1 MRGSRSDR
9 PSRLSSVALVFSPA
23 APNDNHEG
31 RSLRGWQLYE
41 YAMTAIVLAA
51 SILRVALISQH
62 WPVTNSDEGVMDL
75 MALHIANRGEHP
87 IFFYGQEYM
96 GPLEA
101 YIGAGLF
108 QIFGASVFA
117 LRLGVIPFF
126 AFFLLCMYFLTRLLY
141 TRRLA
146 LITII
151 LLSLGSSDIVTRQ
164 LKAIG
169 GYPETFFF
177 AAAIFLLASKLALSS
192 RPAAPKLSERERRT
206 RWLLYG
212 LLGCIVGLALWI
224 DQLILPFIATT
235 GLLLLLFCRRE
246 LFSYAGL
253 CALLGIVLG
262 ALPLI
267 YYNLT
272 SPLDHNSL
280 IVLVNLQRSGVDEL
294 ATRHIPRIQQLV
306 GAFFISLP
314 AITSL
319 NPLCDTINFPLF
331 GRVTGQNVHC
341 TLVQGGWALGY
352 TLLWIWAAAL
362 AGYGAW
368 ISFSRAI
375 LSTSKDIQHRDSTLD
390 ASTSSPTVFS
400 LHRFFQRIFARQ
412 NIWPY
417 AERQECIK
425 HCARL
430 LLLVSA
436 ALSFVLYA
444 TSPGAAL
451 APATNTRYLI
461 CMLVALPTVLWPL
474 WCAPSIYKK
483 GIIEKQKL
491 FSFLLRGGIL
501 LLIAAMFISGTGR
514 VLADIPNGQATY
526 TRQQAL
532 IEHLE
537 HLEATRIYTDYW
549 TCYRLAFQSNE
560 RIICA
565 PLTEDLKRGPESINR
580 YAPYYEQVQTASQ
593 PTYVFP
599 KESIQAA
606 NFAHQAQARS
616 KRYTYSE
623 FGDYVIYHYTAP
635 IGIP

>member
-1 MRGSRSDR
+1 M
-9 PSRLSSVALVFSPA
+9 
-23 APNDNHEG
+23 
-31 RSLRGWQLYE
+31 
-41 YAMTAIVLAA
+41 MIIVLAA
-51 SILRVALISQH
+51 SLLRVVLISQH

-87 IFFYGQEYM
+87 IFFYGQDYM

-101 YIGAGLF
+101 YIGACLF

-117 LRLGVIPFF
+117 VRLGVIPFF
-126 AFFLLCMYFLTRLLY
+126 ALFLICMYFLTRLLY

-146 LITII
+146 LATVI

-177 AAAIFLLASKLALSS
+177 AAAIFLLASKIALSS
-192 RPAAPKLSERERRT
+192 HPTIPKLSNSEQRT
-206 RWLLYG
+206 RYLLYG
-212 LLGCIVGLALWI
+212 LLGFIMGLALWI

-235 GLLLLLFCRRE
+235 GLLLLLFCWRE
-246 LFSYAGL
+246 LFSYTGL

-280 IVLVNLQRSGVDEL
+280 IVLINLQRSGIDDL
-294 ATRHIPRIQQLV
+294 AAKHIPRIQQLI

-319 NPLCDTINFPLF
+319 TPLCDTVNFPIF
-331 GRVTGQNVHC
+331 GHVTAQNVHC

-352 TLLWIWAAAL
+352 VLLWIWAALL

-368 ISFSRAI
+368 LSFSRAT
-375 LSTSKDIQHRDSTLD
+375 LLMSKDIQHIDSTLD
-390 ASTSSPTVFS
+390 APMSNPP
-400 LHRFFQRIFARQ
+400 LLPLRRYLRRILAAQ
-412 NIWPY
+412 NSWPHD
-417 AERQECIK
+417 ERQECIK
-425 HCARL
+425 QCARL
-430 LLLVSA
+430 LLLLSA
-436 ALSFVLYA
+436 ALSFALYA

-451 APATNTRYLI
+451 SPATNTRYLI
-461 CMLVALPTVLWPL
+461 CVLVALPAVLWPL
-474 WCAPSIYKK
+474 WHGYDLYRAVDMM
-483 GIIEKQKL
+483 EKRGL

-514 VLADIPNGQATY
+514 ILVDIPNAQTTY
-526 TRQQAL
+526 AHQQAL

-537 HLEATRIYTDYW
+537 HIGATRIYTDYW
-549 TCYRLAFQSNE
+549 TCYRLTFQSNE
-560 RIICA
+560 SIICA
-565 PLTEDLKRGPESINR
+565 PLTEDLQRGPESVNR
-580 YAPYYEQVQTASQ
+580 YEPYYKQVRNTTQ

-599 KESIQAA
+599 KESAQAA
-606 NFAHQAQARS
+606 NFAHQTQARS
-616 KRYTYSE
+616 VRYMYSE
-623 FGDYVIYHYTAP
+623 LGDYVIYQYTAP